1 MKETIFS
8 KDIIITYA
16 TPNEN
21 IRPMFLSLLFCRRF
35 VSLDIITGVNDIA
48 KDVRIERKIIV

>member
-8 KDIIITYA
+8 KDIISTYA

-21 IRPMFLSLLFCRRF
+21 IRPVLLSLLFCRRF

-48 KDVRIERKIIV
+48 KDVRMERQIIV